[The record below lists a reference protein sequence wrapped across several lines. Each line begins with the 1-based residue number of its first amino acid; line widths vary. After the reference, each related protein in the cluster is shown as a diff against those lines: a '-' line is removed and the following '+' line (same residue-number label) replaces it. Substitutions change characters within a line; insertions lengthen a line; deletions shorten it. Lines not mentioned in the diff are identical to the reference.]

1 MNRITQKC
9 LISVLIAGVSA
20 GLALLGSRL
29 TLIDSWEN
37 QVQDILYRNFQV
49 ERHPEEAVIIA
60 IDQNSLDYFQ
70 NNLKLLWPWPREMYG
85 VATGFLAHCGAKLIA
100 YDIIF
105 ASPDIERLNVQ
116 AESSDLRFARAMEQA
131 GNVILAAQLEDSSY
145 YDNESLVDSL
155 KISINY
161 GGPETLVRQYPG
173 ATLPIRLFQESM
185 AMPGA
190 VNYFAED
197 DGVCRKIPLLYRYG
211 KSLMAH
217 MAFAAAMLYT
227 GEKDIIFDSLG
238 HRLVV
243 GKCSIPVDRS
253 GNFEIFWYGAGGPG
267 RTFKYV
273 SFAQL
278 IDSYLALES
287 GETPLI
293 PKDTF
298 KDKAVFIGATAA
310 GLLDLKTTPFSPIE
324 PYPGVEIYATL
335 FSNIIRNEYIAHC
348 KDSTWILCAV
358 FVLLLLCMSWQQLSI
373 LKSSL
378 LSILLFLTPLI
389 GSVWLF
395 QSQLLIFPVV
405 HSEIALILSVIAVLV
420 LNYLTEGREKALVK
434 KVFNRYLHPAVVEN
448 ITRDPGRIEM
458 GGKEIE
464 ATVLF
469 TDLQGFTGISEL
481 FTAPEIVQFLNDY
494 FEKVEGIIFRNN
506 GMLDKYTGDGVMA
519 IFGAPIESD
528 DHALQTCRAV
538 IDFQKLSK
546 MSIEKAGKR
555 VQLITRVGVN
565 SGNLIVGNIGSKNR
579 MDYTAIGDTVNL
591 SARLEGVNKLYG
603 TQNIISESTYEYV
616 KEQIACREI
625 DYIRVKGRDKPLRI
639 FSVIDDLELID
650 NETRE
655 YLSLH
660 NNALQKYRQREYAE
674 AIDAFSVL
682 LQRKSD
688 DAVAKV
694 FIERCRKLTENPG
707 LIDEKGIFN
716 ITVK

>member
-1 MNRITQKC
+1 MKKTTRKW
-9 LISVLIAGVSA
+9 LISLLIACSA
-20 GLALLGSRL
+20 VLLAMAGARL
-29 TLIDSWEN
+29 KLAESWEN

-70 NNLKLLWPWPREMYG
+70 NNLKLLWPWPREMYA
-85 VATGFLAHCGAKLIA
+85 VATEFLAHCGAKLIA

-116 AESSDLRFARAMEQA
+116 AEYSDLRFARAMEQA
-131 GNVILAAQLEDSSY
+131 GDVILAAQLEDSSH
-145 YDNESLVDSL
+145 YDNESLVDSM
-155 KISINY
+155 KYSIY
-161 GGPETLVRQYPG
+161 YDGPERLVRQYPG

-197 DGVCRKIPLLYRYG
+197 DGVCRKIPLLYRYEN
-211 KSLMAH
+211 SLIAH
-217 MAFAAAMLYT
+217 MAFAATMLYT
-227 GEKDIIFDSLG
+227 GEKGIVFDSLR

-243 GKCSIPVDRS
+243 ANRSIPVDRS

-267 RTFKYV
+267 QTFKYV

-278 IDSYLALES
+278 IDSYLALQN

-335 FSNIIRNEYIAHC
+335 FSNIIRNEYIAHF
-348 KDSTWILCAV
+348 KDSVWILGAA
-358 FVLLLLCMSWQQLSI
+358 FVLLLLGMCWQQLSI
-373 LKSSL
+373 LKSSILSL
-378 LSILLFLTPLI
+378 LVFLAPLI

-405 HSEIALILSVIAVLV
+405 RSEIALILSVIAVLV

-448 ITRDPGRIEM
+448 ITREPGRIEM

-481 FTAPEIVQFLNDY
+481 FTAHEIVQLLNDY
-494 FEKVEGIIFRNN
+494 FEKVENIIFRNN

-519 IFGAPIESD
+519 IFGAPIESGN
-528 DHALQTCRAV
+528 HAMQTCRAV

-639 FSVIDDLELID
+639 FSVIGDLELID
-650 NETRE
+650 NEIRE
-655 YLSLH
+655 LLSIH
-660 NNALQKYRQREYAE
+660 SKALQKYRQREYSE
-674 AIDAFSVL
+674 AINIFSVL
-682 LQRKSD
+682 LKRKPD

-694 FIERCRKLTENPG
+694 FIERCRQLIGNPE